1 MSKSIR
7 YCPFQTITSFILFL
21 ALIFFVLTTFFYKI
35 RHKIFN
41 NLCES
46 NGKIDNGLASIR
58 VGTKRSIRD
67 IKQNYRSLNNI

>member
-1 MSKSIR
+1 MSKSIK

-41 NLCES
+41 NLCEDG
-46 NGKIDNGLASIR
+46 GKIATGLFSFVDA
-58 VGTKRSIRD
+58 TKKTWRD
-67 IKQNYRSLNNI
+67 TKGNYRLLKK